1 MPLAGKI
8 LVGNDYSFAKV
19 AAPYANELL
28 SLQNARTF
36 ALDEFGKQVLP
47 PPLIAPDR
55 NLCCDLY

>member
-8 LVGNDYSFAKV
+8 LVGNEYSFAQV

-36 ALDEFGKQVLP
+36 ALDEFGKQVSF
-47 PPLIAPDR
+47 PLNCPTSDVT
-55 NLCCDLY
+55 